1 MSFESTADRSER
13 GVRRFAWVFATSVL
27 TVAVTPLLSVPSSRF
42 PVSALHAQE
51 TGLPVGSKAPASVQV
66 ETLDGKPFDLGQY
79 VGKTPVLLEF
89 WATWCPNC
97 KQLEPAIAEASKKY
111 AGKIKLVAVA
121 VSVNQSP
128 ERVKL
133 YHAKHAMPMEVYY
146 DRKGNAADAFDA
158 AATSYIVVLDKS
170 GTVVYT
176 GLGGTQNIDAAIR
189 KGIGG

>member
-1 MSFESTADRSER
+1 VRERGSNRDRSR
-13 GVRRFAWVFATSVL
+13 AS
-27 TVAVTPLLSVPSSRF
+27 PLDSRLPVPCALSFRAGDRTSSRF
-42 PVSALHAQE
+42 QG
-51 TGLPVGSKAPASVQV
+51 TRVGGRRDARRQAIRPWGVHWQDARAPRA
-66 ETLDGKPFDLGQY
+66 FH
-79 VGKTPVLLEF
+79 
-89 WATWCPNC
+89 
-97 KQLEPAIAEASKKY
+97 EAAKKY

-133 YHAKHAMPMEVYY
+133 YAEKYHMPMEIYY
-146 DRKGNAADAFDA
+146 DRKGNAADVFDA

-176 GLGGTQNIDAAIR
+176 GLGGSQNIDAAIR